1 MNKKMKKVFFIL
13 TLSMG
18 VMFSANAQISTGSLQ
33 DVAKKATSAASAA
46 GIDVNSLSS
55 GILSKLTSSLALT
68 NTQKPQVSTL
78 ITTFLTQ
85 KSKILSLSTT
95 DKVKYAAQL
104 AGLSS
109 TLQTK
114 LSTVLTAAQFTK
126 FLNLKP
132 ATNTSSNVLS
142 QLFY

>member
-1 MNKKMKKVFFIL
+1 MKKVLFIL

-18 VMFSANAQISTGSLQ
+18 VMLSVNAQISAVSLQ
-33 DVAKKATSAASAA
+33 DVAKKASTAASSA

-55 GILSKLTSSLALT
+55 SILSKLTSSLALT
-68 NTQKPQVSTL
+68 NVQKPQVSNL

-114 LSTVLTAAQFTK
+114 LSTVLTSTQFAK

-132 ATNTSSNVLS
+132 ATNTPTNVLS

>member
-1 MNKKMKKVFFIL
+1 MKKVLFIL
-13 TLSMG
+13 ALSTG
-18 VMFSANAQISTGSLQ
+18 VMFSANAQISTASLQ
-33 DVAKKATSAASAA
+33 NVAKKASTVASAA
-46 GIDVNSLSS
+46 GIDVNSVST

-78 ITTFLTQ
+78 VTTFLTQ

-104 AGLSS
+104 VGLSS
-109 TLQTK
+109 NLQTK
-114 LSTVLTAAQFTK
+114 LNTVLTASQYAK

-132 ATNTSSNVLS
+132 ATNTPSNVLS